1 MAATMRSSQT
11 SPAKCSGEVLTV
23 GGRDSILMACSF
35 GLATVRVLP
44 GPRAPDTVGAAGS
57 LCHTG
62 SVRTVVIIGA
72 STPLGQAAL
81 ALVASRRADF
91 LVDGLTDDG
100 AEPRQLAELCLEFT
114 PLRLGITDDYA
125 VGRFWGEREDIS
137 IDRGLV
143 DWEVADVDVVAGPSA
158 AVEVAGIASDIAVIG
173 LTGDPGNAAA
183 AAALAAGTP
192 VVLVPGELA
201 ADGLQTTSE
210 ASIADDLMGL
220 PASER

>member
-1 MAATMRSSQT
+1 M
-11 SPAKCSGEVLTV
+11 
-23 GGRDSILMACSF
+23 
-35 GLATVRVLP
+35 
-44 GPRAPDTVGAAGS
+44 
-57 LCHTG
+57 CHTG

-100 AEPRQLAELCLEFT
+100 AEPRHLAELCLEFT

-158 AVEVAGIASDIAVIG
+158 AVEVAGVASDIAVIG
-173 LTGDPGNAAA
+173 LAGDPGRAAA
-183 AAALAAGTP
+183 AAARAAGTP

-210 ASIADDLMGL
+210 ASIADDLMSL
-220 PASER
+220 PASGR

>member
-1 MAATMRSSQT
+1 M
-11 SPAKCSGEVLTV
+11 TV
-23 GGRDSILMACSF
+23 GGWGSSSF

-114 PLRLGITDDYA
+114 PLRLGITDGTSTELI
-125 VGRFWGEREDIS
+125 VP
-137 IDRGLV
+137 
-143 DWEVADVDVVAGPSA
+143 AGSPDAGVLKEGA
-158 AVEVAGIASDIAVIG
+158 AVIVGTITPGAPAQPARPAT
-173 LTGDPGNAAA
+173 TGPRM
-183 AAALAAGTP
+183 P
-192 VVLVPGELA
+192 F
-201 ADGLQTTSE
+201 
-210 ASIADDLMGL
+210 
-220 PASER
+220 

>member
-1 MAATMRSSQT
+1 M
-11 SPAKCSGEVLTV
+11 
-23 GGRDSILMACSF
+23 
-35 GLATVRVLP
+35 
-44 GPRAPDTVGAAGS
+44 
-57 LCHTG
+57 
-62 SVRTVVIIGA
+62 VIIGA

-158 AVEVAGIASDIAVIG
+158 AVEVAGVASDIAVIG
-173 LTGDPGNAAA
+173 LTGDSGNAAA

-192 VVLVPGELA
+192 VVLVPVELA
-201 ADGLQTTSE
+201 ADGLRTTSE
-210 ASIADDLMGL
+210 ASIVDDLMGL
-220 PASER
+220 PAPGR

>member
-1 MAATMRSSQT
+1 MRSRQT

-23 GGRDSILMACSF
+23 GGWGSSSF

-158 AVEVAGIASDIAVIG
+158 AVEVAGVASDIAVIG
-173 LTGDPGNAAA
+173 LTGDSGNAAA

-192 VVLVPGELA
+192 VVLVPVELA
-201 ADGLQTTSE
+201 ADGLRTTSE
-210 ASIADDLMGL
+210 ASIVDDLMGL
-220 PASER
+220 PAPGR